1 MGENVF
7 YIKNE
12 SIEIIPKTKGEQNHV
27 TVFMGNEITTAGHYS
42 LSGSDIKIGLAF
54 NYNRNESDLTCYSVE
69 ELNNLLTEQQIT
81 AQVVDAGE
89 ISFKSAINEL
99 QTGEKYWRIC
109 LILALIFLATEIALI
124 KLLK

>member
-1 MGENVF
+1 M
-7 YIKNE
+7 
-12 SIEIIPKTKGEQNHV
+12 
-27 TVFMGNEITTAGHYS
+27 
-42 LSGSDIKIGLAF
+42 
-54 NYNRNESDLTCYSVE
+54 E

-124 KLLK
+124 RWWK